1 MIRSI
6 ILRRLAASIA
16 AGLLAATGL
25 VLLDGSPA
33 AAKPTLHVSK
43 TSGLKSGQSIT
54 VYGTGF
60 TKNLT
65 NIALGQCVKN
75 PASSTDC
82 NLSGGAEFVDSDASG
97 KTRTVTLKL
106 ATTFSGHKCGTSGCV
121 IAAQLLPSSNPAS
134 VVTANKVQVAITFV
148 STTGTPTTSPTA
160 ATTTAAATDTDTD
173 TDALPKTGP
182 GLEWA
187 TMGLIGTALLL
198 PGLGLLAMLPARR
211 RRLL

>member
-1 MIRSI
+1 MVRSKNL
-6 ILRRLAASIA
+6 ILSVAI
-16 AGLLAATGL
+16 GILAATGVVL
-25 VLLDGSPA
+25 VDGSPA
-33 AAKPTLHVSK
+33 SAKPTLHVSR

-65 NIALGQCVKN
+65 NIALGQCIKN

-106 ATTFSGHKCGTSGCV
+106 ATTFSGHKCGTTGCV
-121 IAAQLLPSSNPAS
+121 IAAQLLPSSNPAD
-134 VVTANKVQVAITFV
+134 VVAANKVQVAITF
-148 STTGTPTTSPTA
+148 TGGTGTTTAPTTA
-160 ATTTAAATDTDTD
+160 ATSTSSTSAAATGTTDS
-173 TDALPKTGP
+173 DALPKTGP

-211 RRLL
+211 RRML